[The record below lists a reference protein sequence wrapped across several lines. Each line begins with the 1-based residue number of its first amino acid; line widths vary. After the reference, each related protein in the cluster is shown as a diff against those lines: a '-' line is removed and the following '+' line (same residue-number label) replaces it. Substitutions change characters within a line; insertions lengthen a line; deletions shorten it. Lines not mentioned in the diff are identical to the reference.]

1 MVCVVSSKI
10 RAEVSSYPPD
20 GLCGY
25 SSLSPSTKTNVTSWL
40 KASETSAER
49 TLLPGSGA
57 DSKEDEVRRLFRLSD
72 QRLSSRLHDAAVR
85 RGNSY
90 GHAVQ
95 HAPVGFL
102 NLYREFSTSTVVTN
116 ALLVLKRINTYI
128 KRRREGWS
136 PLLVLGLSIDF
147 FDDYDTVDVMRTI
160 FVPSLFIAIGHI
172 SYSDASFPDC
182 TILPPNILVYPNSRS
197 SRTNRTYGH
206 TLNDTLPIVE
216 RVRKSHPQL
225 PLSISVALSGR
236 YYTPEANGTFERY
249 LPFEKCVEGRGP
261 RFDDPAQICPN
272 VVLAQWKLQKNDSY
286 FYESLVNERLRLTF
300 TFDSLEWLKAKLC
313 EVKRFLTTVSFG
325 VAAYDV
331 EYDSLQQ
338 GCPQD
343 PASSWCLQ
351 PSLRSSTAE

>member
-1 MVCVVSSKI
+1 MTLQFDVGI
-10 RAEVSSYPPD
+10 RMATRY
-20 GLCGY
+20 
-25 SSLSPSTKTNVTSWL
+25 NM
-40 KASETSAER
+40 R
-49 TLLPGSGA
+49 Q
-57 DSKEDEVRRLFRLSD
+57 F
-72 QRLSSRLHDAAVR
+72 
-85 RGNSY
+85 
-90 GHAVQ
+90 
-95 HAPVGFL
+95 GFL
-102 NLYREFSTSTVVTN
+102 NLYREFSTPTVVTN

-206 TLNDTLPIVE
+206 TLNDTLPILE

-236 YYTPEANGTFERY
+236 YYTPKRTDTFERY

-272 VVLAQWKLQKNDSY
+272 VVAAQWKLQKNDSY

-331 EYDSLQQ
+331 EYDSLRQ
-338 GCPQD
+338 GCPETGIKPGAFNRLSGVKRLNNFLFKD
-343 PASSWCLQ
+343 YNGYPGCVGLNF
-351 PSLRSSTAE
+351 STSRVT